1 MPSPQGDRSV
11 SKEKKTEIELFVK
24 QVKSIGWV
32 RNWNERKW
40 NSLAN
45 TNRGGGRVH
54 ELKSGKEEGEKKK
67 VGSPFDPQDPIE
79 NSLLLQRCISL
90 KIRGKGLVL
99 LQNDIL
105 RLIRLTVLMTCLQD
119 NKLEPQG
126 EVTC

>member
-1 MPSPQGDRSV
+1 M
-11 SKEKKTEIELFVK
+11 
-24 QVKSIGWV
+24 KSIGWV

-45 TNRGGGRVH
+45 TNRGGGRAH

-67 VGSPFDPQDPIE
+67 VSSPFHPQDPIE
-79 NSLLLQRCISL
+79 NSLLLPRCISL